1 MLPAKTFRDIR
12 SYGLARPA
20 HLIAQRLLFDLRHV
34 QAFAMNL
41 QRYPVRPLEDLKVLK
56 RKRRP
61 SLAMAHLSSVVCIP
75 SSATQSFGSWLE
87 PRYIFG
93 AETLI

>member
-1 MLPAKTFRDIR
+1 
-12 SYGLARPA
+12 
-20 HLIAQRLLFDLRHV
+20 
-34 QAFAMNL
+34 MNL
-41 QRYPVRPLEDLKVLK
+41 QRHAVRPLEDLKILK

-61 SLAMAHLSSVVCIP
+61 LVRLAHLFSVVCILF
-75 SSATQSFGSWLE
+75 SATQSFGSWLE